1 MIKRIARDIPLFE
14 SLGLFTEA
22 PKKKR
27 KPRVISVRPIR
38 KDYADLVDPEESFDI
53 DDVDDTADDLSDYD
67 DLGIDDLDGF
77 GDDISDD
84 EFADD
89 LPDDNLD
96 DSDID
101 MDDPELSGDLGI
113 DDIPLDDE
121 IDVPED
127 APTDETTTEQQP
139 DAVEGEDTE
148 PTPETTQVDT
158 AMEDPVPTPEEGTEQ
173 PPVENEPPVEG
184 DDGGE
189 VIDATS
195 SSEDPEAS
203 GDMGGGADLDLVPDD
218 GTDPNQMTPG
228 DPSADP
234 TAGGEETITKDDVRK
249 YELFKRFMN
258 LLKSIEYFIEKL
270 ENGVSDNENFEVAI
284 KKAHKKFKSLE
295 ALLKDYMLLKFQT
308 DSFLQ
313 NSFFY
318 EKIKASTLLIFNL
331 LELNKNK
338 EDDK

>member
-53 DDVDDTADDLSDYD
+53 DDIDDTSDDLSDYD
-67 DLGIDDLDGF
+67 DLGIDDLDAF

-89 LPDDNLD
+89 LPDDDLD

-101 MDDPELSGDLGI
+101 MDDPELSGDIGI

-121 IDVPED
+121 EETPEDVPE
-127 APTDETTTEQQP
+127 EQP
-139 DAVEGEDTE
+139 PVEGDTTE
-148 PTPETTQVDT
+148 PTQEPE
-158 AMEDPVPTPEEGTEQ
+158 PTPEEGTA
-173 PPVENEPPVEG
+173 PPAEGEVPTEG
-184 DDGGE
+184 DAGGGE
-189 VIDATS
+189 VIDTTTGP
-195 SSEDPEAS
+195 EDPETS
-203 GDMGGGADLDLVPDD
+203 GDIGGGADLDLVPDD
-218 GTDPNQMTPG
+218 GTDPNQMDPG
-228 DPSADP
+228 NPNDEQ
-234 TAGGEETITKDDVRK
+234 TAGEETITKDDVRK
-249 YELFKRFMN
+249 YELFKRFIN

-270 ENGVSDNENFEVAI
+270 ENGVSDNENFEIVI
-284 KKAHKKFKSLE
+284 KQAHKKFKSLE
-295 ALLKDYMLLKFQT
+295 SLTKDYMLLKFQT

-318 EKIKASTLLIFNL
+318 EKIKASTLLIFNF

-338 EDDK
+338 EDNK

>member
-53 DDVDDTADDLSDYD
+53 DDIDDTSDDLSDYD
-67 DLGIDDLDGF
+67 DLGMDDLDAF

-89 LPDDNLD
+89 LPDDDLD

-121 IDVPED
+121 QETPEDVPE
-127 APTDETTTEQQP
+127 EQP
-139 DAVEGEDTE
+139 PVEGEATE
-148 PTPETTQVDT
+148 PAPEPEEAPVDT
-158 AMEDPVPTPEEGTEQ
+158 GVEEPAPTPEEGTE
-173 PPVENEPPVEG
+173 PPVEG
-184 DDGGE
+184 EVPVEGDAGGGE
-189 VIDATS
+189 VIDATAGP
-195 SSEDPEAS
+195 EDPETS
-203 GDMGGGADLDLVPDD
+203 GDMGGGTDLDLVPDD
-218 GTDPNQMTPG
+218 GTDPNQMDTG
-228 DPSADP
+228 DPNADQ
-234 TAGGEETITKDDVRK
+234 TAGEENITKDDVRK
-249 YELFKRFMN
+249 YELFKRFIN

-270 ENGVSDNENFEVAI
+270 ENGVSDNENFEIAI

-338 EDDK
+338 EDNK

>member
-53 DDVDDTADDLSDYD
+53 DDIDDTSDDLSDYD
-67 DLGIDDLDGF
+67 DLGIDDLDAF

-89 LPDDNLD
+89 LPDDDLD

-101 MDDPELSGDLGI
+101 MDDPELSGDIGI

-121 IDVPED
+121 EGTPEDVPE
-127 APTDETTTEQQP
+127 EQP
-139 DAVEGEDTE
+139 PVEGDTAE
-148 PTPETTQVDT
+148 PTQEPETTPAD
-158 AMEDPVPTPEEGTEQ
+158 AGSEEPAPTPEEGTDS
-173 PPVENEPPVEG
+173 PVEG
-184 DDGGE
+184 GEVPPEGDAGGGE
-189 VIDATS
+189 VIDATAGQ
-195 SSEDPEAS
+195 EDPETS
-203 GDMGGGADLDLVPDD
+203 GDIGGGADLDLVPDD
-218 GTDPNQMTPG
+218 GTDPNQMDPG
-228 DPSADP
+228 APNDEQ
-234 TAGGEETITKDDVRK
+234 TTGEENITKDDVRK
-249 YELFKRFMN
+249 YELFKRFIN

-270 ENGVSDNENFEVAI
+270 ENGVSDNENFEIVI

-295 ALLKDYMLLKFQT
+295 SLTKDYMLLKFQT

-318 EKIKASTLLIFNL
+318 EKIKASTLLIFNF

-338 EDDK
+338 EDNK